1 MARTLPARAL
11 LFDNDG
17 VLVDSDAA
25 SRIAWG
31 AWADYHG
38 LRLED
43 VIEGSVGR
51 RSGDTVAL
59 HVPAETVATG
69 LDLIERLEIETAGE
83 TRAMPGAAEL
93 MSSVPEHARAVVTSG
108 TRALATARLL
118 AAGVQVP
125 TVLVTAELVARGKP
139 HPDPFLLAAER
150 LGVPPSA
157 CIVLEDSV
165 NGIRAA
171 RAAGVGAVV
180 GVSASAL
187 DQGCDAVIADLSCAR
202 WTGSGLEVL
211 VELEA

>member
-93 MSSVPEHARAVVTSG
+93 MSSVPEDAACRHVRHARPGHG
-108 TRALATARLL
+108 TP
-118 AAGVQVP
+118 AG
-125 TVLVTAELVARGKP
+125 R
-139 HPDPFLLAAER
+139 R
-150 LGVPPSA
+150 RCRYRS
-157 CIVLEDSV
+157 
-165 NGIRAA
+165 
-171 RAAGVGAVV
+171 
-180 GVSASAL
+180 
-187 DQGCDAVIADLSCAR
+187 
-202 WTGSGLEVL
+202 W
-211 VELEA
+211 